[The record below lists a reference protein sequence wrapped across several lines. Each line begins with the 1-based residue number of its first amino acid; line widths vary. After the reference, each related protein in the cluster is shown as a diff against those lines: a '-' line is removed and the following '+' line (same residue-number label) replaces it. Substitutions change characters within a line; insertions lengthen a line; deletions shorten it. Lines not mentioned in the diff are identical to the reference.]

1 MKVAGGL
8 VPISGGEG
16 GGGLGEIPGA
26 RPLMTAL
33 HSLVK
38 IWQNRQEAY

>member
-8 VPISGGEG
+8 VPSSGKG
-16 GGGLGEIPGA
+16 GGWGEIPGPH
-26 RPLMTAL
+26 PLMTAL

-38 IWQNRQEAY
+38 IWQNRQEAH

>member
-1 MKVAGGL
+1 MKVAGSQVL
-8 VPISGGEG
+8 SSRG
-16 GGGLGEIPGA
+16 GGGGIPGP